1 MKNGDRVAFSLPM
14 YAAIDRQ
21 DPEMLLQPQQT
32 VKEVGGEVG
41 GKKDRQCCEADK
53 FIHAFFVVFLKL

>member
-1 MKNGDRVAFSLPM
+1 MKSGDRVAFSLPM

-32 VKEVGGEVG
+32 VNEVGGG
-41 GKKDRQCCEADK
+41 GRREEGLAM
-53 FIHAFFVVFLKL
+53 L